1 MKDIIYIITG
11 CLIFGI
17 CTIKA
22 VDTITPNE
30 LSKAQVKLE
39 NSKNAYWDCLE
50 FLGCGECNSQYQAV
64 KNAYDQL
71 NKIK

>member
-39 NSKNAYWDCLE
+39 NW
-50 FLGCGECNSQYQAV
+50 
-64 KNAYDQL
+64 
-71 NKIK
+71 IKENE

>member
-39 NSKNAYWDCLE
+39 RNLCVVQVNTKYTLLYRGDRGDE
-50 FLGCGECNSQYQAV
+50 
-64 KNAYDQL
+64 
-71 NKIK
+71 

>member
-1 MKDIIYIITG
+1 MKRIIYIIAG

-39 NSKNAYWDCLE
+39 NSKNLHY
-50 FLGCGECNSQYQAV
+50 
-64 KNAYDQL
+64 
-71 NKIK
+71 